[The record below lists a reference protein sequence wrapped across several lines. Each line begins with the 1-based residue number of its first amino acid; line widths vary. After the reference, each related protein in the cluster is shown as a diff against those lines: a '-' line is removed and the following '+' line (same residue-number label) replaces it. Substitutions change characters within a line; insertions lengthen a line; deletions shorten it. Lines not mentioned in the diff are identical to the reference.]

1 MSYISW
7 HNYGYGICVDDIRT
21 KDLEQL
27 KKMLKLAPRL
37 DQKIQDWME
46 RSAFEVP
53 GWDDY
58 MAFDVDFYLGL
69 AAILKA
75 VIEEAEGITLTAC
88 NDCEGRKY
96 LLYQPCYPWQLSE
109 NTRELTQERLDTL
122 FRKYVKMLTDEE
134 VEVSYQEVEN
144 GG

>member
-96 LLYQPCYPWQLSE
+96 LL
-109 NTRELTQERLDTL
+109 
-122 FRKYVKMLTDEE
+122 
-134 VEVSYQEVEN
+134 
-144 GG
+144 

>member
-7 HNYGYGICVDDIRT
+7 HNFGYGICVDDIQT
-21 KDLEQL
+21 KDLERL
-27 KKMLKLAPRL
+27 KAVLKLAPKL
-37 DQKIQDWME
+37 DQEIRDWIE
-46 RSAFEVP
+46 GSSFDAP
-53 GWDDY
+53 DWDDY
-58 MAFDVDFYLGL
+58 MEFDADFYLGL
-69 AAILKA
+69 AAILQA

-88 NDCEGRKY
+88 DDCEGRKY

-109 NTRELTQERLDTL
+109 NTRELTQERLDAL

>member
-1 MSYISW
+1 M
-7 HNYGYGICVDDIRT
+7 
-21 KDLEQL
+21 LEVL
-27 KKMLKLAPRL
+27 H
-37 DQKIQDWME
+37 IE
-46 RSAFEVP
+46 N
-53 GWDDY
+53 
-58 MAFDVDFYLGL
+58 
-69 AAILKA
+69 IA

-96 LLYQPCYPWQLSE
+96 LLYQPCYPWQLSD